1 MYTKDVSYVYLVIIQ
16 LQCHYYIN
24 QEAATYHHKTPIT
37 LIRFNEPFL
46 FIILLFLSK
55 RPE

>member
-24 QEAATYHHKTPIT
+24 QEAATYHHKTP
-37 LIRFNEPFL
+37 
-46 FIILLFLSK
+46 LFLIFDA
-55 RPE
+55 